1 MNLALLI
8 EAMRPV
14 VPGLPA
20 RQAAEGGAQI
30 PVAAV
35 HHRSDRVTPGT
46 LFVAIRGARADGH
59 AFVADAVSRGAV
71 AVVVEQDVWVPE
83 KAVRIRVTDSR
94 KALALASACFF
105 GRPSRHLVMTGI
117 TGTNGK
123 TTIAYLM
130 EQILASG
137 QIKAGVIGTIN
148 YRYAGEVFDNPL
160 TTPEAP
166 ELQQILADMRSAG
179 VSHAVMEVSSHGLE
193 LERVGGCE
201 FDVAVFSN
209 LSQDHL
215 DFHKD
220 MRAYG
225 NAKKRLFTEYLRPA
239 GGEGRAGV
247 AVIHTGDTAGRGLA
261 EELSGCRVIRVGAD
275 PENHIYAKDVIFDQS
290 GIRAQIK
297 TPEGEIPI
305 RSRLVGRFNLENI
318 LCAVGA
324 ALALDVPAAAIK
336 AGIESF
342 ANVPGRLEKIDDE
355 AGRHIFVDYAH
366 TPKALANVLE
376 TLREINAGR
385 LICVFGCGGDRDA
398 DKRAKMGEIAA
409 HLSDVVIITSDNP
422 RTEHPMDI
430 IAAIRTGVHRI
441 LPRQVTGAQLA
452 EGDGEQACFVVEPD
466 REQAI
471 FLGIRA
477 ARAGDTVLVAGKGH
491 ESYQIVGEAVLAF
504 DDRKTARRAIALN

>member
-1 MNLALLI
+1 MNLASLI

-14 VPGLPA
+14 VSENPTGK
-20 RQAAEGGAQI
+20 GGDSGASI
-30 PVAAV
+30 PVAAI
-35 HHRSDRVTPGT
+35 HHRSDRVVPGT
-46 LFVAIRGARADGH
+46 LFVAIRGTRADGH
-59 AFVADAVSRGAV
+59 AYVADAVSRGAV
-71 AVVVEQDVWVPE
+71 AVVVEQDVGVPE
-83 KAVRIRVTDSR
+83 KAVRIRVNDSR

-105 GRPSRHLVMTGI
+105 GTPSRHLVMTGI

-123 TTIAYLM
+123 TTIACLT
-130 EQILASG
+130 EHILASG
-137 QIKAGVIGTIN
+137 QIRAGVIGTIN

-166 ELQQILADMRSAG
+166 ELQRILADMRDVG

-193 LERVGGCE
+193 LERVRGCE

-225 NAKKRLFTEYLRPA
+225 KAKKRLFTEYLRPA
-239 GGEGRAGV
+239 GGKRGAGV
-247 AVIHTGDTAGRGLA
+247 AVIHTADAAGRELA
-261 EELSGCRVIRVGAD
+261 AELTGCRVIRVGAG
-275 PENHIYAKDVIFDQS
+275 PENHIYAKDAIFDQS

-297 TPEGEIPI
+297 TPEGEIPL

-342 ANVPGRLEKIDDE
+342 SNVPGRLERIDDE

-366 TPKALANVLE
+366 TPKALENVLE

-398 DKRAKMGEIAA
+398 DKRAKMGEVAA
-409 HLSDVVIITSDNP
+409 RLSDVVIITSDNP
-422 RTEHPMDI
+422 RTEPPMDI
-430 IAAIRTGVHRI
+430 IAAIRTGVHRV

-452 EGDGEQACFVVEPD
+452 EGVGDQACFAVEPD

-477 ARAGDTVLVAGKGH
+477 AKTGDTVLVAGKGH
-491 ESYQIVGEAVLAF
+491 ESYQIVGEAVLPF
-504 DDRKTARRAIALN
+504 DDRKTARRGLTQN